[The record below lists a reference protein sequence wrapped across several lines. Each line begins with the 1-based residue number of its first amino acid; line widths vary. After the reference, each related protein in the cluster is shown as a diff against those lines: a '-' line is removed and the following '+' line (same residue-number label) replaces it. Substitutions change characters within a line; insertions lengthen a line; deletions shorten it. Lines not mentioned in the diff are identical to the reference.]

1 MLVNPTT
8 YSLHSEPTFTASTGG
23 KEPFEMMPHLAV
35 GEKIARKTEC
45 NYRMNTIKNTF
56 LVKKVSFL

>member
-35 GEKIARKTEC
+35 GEKLLEKLNVITE
-45 NYRMNTIKNTF
+45 
-56 LVKKVSFL
+56 